1 METKAISRRDLLK
14 GTGALVVSF
23 SLFEPAAS
31 LLAQSAAP
39 FDSEPEATSLD
50 SWLAIAPDGSVVVY
64 TSKVDLGT
72 GVETSLAQIVAE
84 ELDVPFKQV
93 KMEMGD
99 TTKTVDQGITAGS
112 RTIERAGPQLRQA
125 AAVGRQELLKLASA
139 RLEAPVDKLMV
150 NDGVVSVMGS
160 PAKKVS
166 YGSLIGGKQFHVQMP
181 AAGTGWDL
189 KVAPDA
195 HVKAPKDYKIV
206 GKSVPRVDLPPKF
219 TGEFPYTPDF
229 RTPGMLHGRVVR
241 PATVV
246 AKPASID
253 QDSIKDI
260 PGVVKVV
267 QDGSFVGVVAETEW
281 AAIQAAKALKVTWST
296 PGTMM
301 PASADEVYD
310 YLNTTH
316 SFRDVVALNR
326 GDAAAAVSKASRK
339 FEATYRWPFQMHGML
354 APSCA
359 VADVRGDK
367 VTIWAASQ
375 GSFLTRTRV
384 AAMLGVPEK
393 NVHFIYRENSGC
405 YGRLGTDDAA
415 EDAVVMSRAVG
426 KPVRVQWMREDEHG
440 WEPKGPAQLLTVH
453 AGMDDQ
459 GKIIAWDYLDRSFPW
474 TESTGIPLVTSRQV
488 GVKLPANLQG
498 APNGTG
504 GGGDVYSFE
513 NSKIIAA
520 QIPWLQPDPTPL
532 RTCPLRAPGD
542 LARVFASE
550 SFIDEI
556 AASNGVDPVEFRLR
570 YLDQNQRAKEALQA
584 AAKRASWSPRPSPSP
599 AAKGS
604 HTTGRGIALTA
615 RSTSVVVAIAEVEV
629 DKPSGKV
636 VVHKVTVAHDCGLII
651 NPGGLKNQIEGNV
664 IQGTSRSLLE
674 EVKYDISGIK
684 TLDWKSYPIL
694 KFEEIPDVDIVLLD
708 RPEMPALG
716 GGEPSI
722 GPIPA
727 AIANAIFDATG
738 ARLREAP
745 FTPQRVL
752 SALRGAAP
760 PVQLL

>member
-23 SLFEPAAS
+23 SLFKPAAT
-31 LLAQSAAP
+31 LLAQVAETP
-39 FDSEPEATSLD
+39 DSQPEAGSLD
-50 SWLAIAPDGSVVVY
+50 SWLAIARDGSVIVY

-139 RLEAPVDKLMV
+139 RLDAPVEQLTV
-150 NDGVVSVMGS
+150 TDGVVSVAGS
-160 PAKKVS
+160 PTKKAS
-166 YGSLIGGKQFHVQMP
+166 YGSLIGGKQFHIQMP

-195 HVKAPKDYKIV
+195 RTKSYKEYKIV
-206 GKSVPRVDLPPKF
+206 GKSIPRVDLPPKF
-219 TGEFPYTPDF
+219 TGEFPYTVDF
-229 RTPGMLHGRVVR
+229 SIPGMLHGRVVR
-241 PATVV
+241 PPTVV

-253 QDSIKDI
+253 QASIKQI
-260 PGVVKVV
+260 PGIVKVV

-281 AAIQAAKALKVTWST
+281 AAIQAAKALKVTYST
-296 PGTMM
+296 PATKM
-301 PASADEVYD
+301 PATADEVFD
-310 YLNTTH
+310 YLNTTKG
-316 SFRDVVALNR
+316 FRDVVALNR
-326 GDAAAAVSKASRK
+326 GDASGAVAQAPRK
-339 FEATYRWPFQMHGML
+339 FEATYRWPFQMHGMF

-359 VADVRGDK
+359 VADVRGNK
-367 VTIWAASQ
+367 VTIWAPSQ
-375 GSFLTRTRV
+375 GSFITRTRV
-384 AAMLGVPEK
+384 AAMLGIPEK
-393 NVHFIYRENSGC
+393 NVHFIYRENAGC
-405 YGRLGTDDAA
+405 YGRLGTDDCS

-440 WEPKGPAQLLTVH
+440 WEPKGPAQLLTVK
-453 AGMDDQ
+453 AGQDDQ
-459 GKIIAWDYLDRSFPW
+459 GKIVAWDYLDRSFPW

-488 GVKLPANLQG
+488 GVKLPPNLQG

-513 NSKIIAA
+513 NSKITAS
-520 QIPWLQPDPTPL
+520 QIPWLKEDPTPL

-550 SFIDEI
+550 SFMDEI
-556 AASNGVDPVEFRLR
+556 AASNGVDAVEFRLR
-570 YLDQNQRAKEALQA
+570 YLDQNQRANDAVQA
-584 AAKRASWSPRPSPSP
+584 AVKRAKWSSRPSPAP
-599 AAKGS
+599 AANGS
-604 HTTGRGIALTA
+604 KAMGRGIAVSA

-629 DKPSGKV
+629 DKTTGKV
-636 VVHKVTVAHDCGLII
+636 AVHKVTVAHDCGLII
-651 NPGGLKNQIEGNV
+651 NPDGLKNQIEGNV
-664 IQGTSRSLLE
+664 IQGTSRALME
-674 EVKYDISGIK
+674 EVKYDASGINN
-684 TLDWKSYPIL
+684 LDWKTYPIL
-694 KFEEIPDVDIVLLD
+694 RFEEIPEVDIELID

-745 FTPQRVL
+745 FTPARVL
-752 SALRGAAP
+752 SAIKSAP
-760 PVQLL
+760 PAVQLI

>member
-23 SLFEPAAS
+23 SLFRPAAS

-39 FDSEPEATSLD
+39 FDSEPVATSLD
-50 SWLAIAPDGSVVVY
+50 SWLAIARDGSVVVY

-139 RLEAPVDKLMV
+139 RLEAPVDQLTV
-150 NDGVVSVMGS
+150 NDGVVSVAGS

-166 YGSLIGGKQFHVQMP
+166 YGSLIGGKQFQVQMP
-181 AAGTGWDL
+181 AAGIGWDL
-189 KVAPDA
+189 KVAPEA

-253 QDSIKDI
+253 QDSIKHI

-296 PGTMM
+296 PATMM

-316 SFRDVVALNR
+316 SFRDVVVLNR
-326 GDAAAAVSKASRK
+326 GDAAAAVSQASK
-339 FEATYRWPFQMHGML
+339 KMEQTYRWPFQMHGMF

-367 VTIWAASQ
+367 VMIWAASQ
-375 GSFLTRTRV
+375 GSFITRTRV
-384 AAMLGVPEK
+384 AALLGVPEK

-440 WEPKGPAQLLTVH
+440 WEPKGPAQLLTVR

-488 GVKLPANLQG
+488 GVKLPPNFQG

-513 NSKIIAA
+513 NSKITAA

-570 YLDQNQRAKEALQA
+570 YLDQNMRAKDAVQA
-584 AAKRASWSPRPSPSP
+584 AAKRANWSPRPSPSP

-629 DKPSGKV
+629 DKTSGKV

-651 NPGGLKNQIEGNV
+651 NPNGLKNQIEGNV

-674 EVKYDISGIK
+674 EVKYDVAGIK

-694 KFEEIPDVDIVLLD
+694 KFEEIPDVDIVLID

-745 FTPQRVL
+745 FTPKRVL

>member
-1 METKAISRRDLLK
+1 
-14 GTGALVVSF
+14 
-23 SLFEPAAS
+23 
-31 LLAQSAAP
+31 
-39 FDSEPEATSLD
+39 
-50 SWLAIAPDGSVVVY
+50 
-64 TSKVDLGT
+64 
-72 GVETSLAQIVAE
+72 
-84 ELDVPFKQV
+84 
-93 KMEMGD
+93 
-99 TTKTVDQGITAGS
+99 
-112 RTIERAGPQLRQA
+112 
-125 AAVGRQELLKLASA
+125 
-139 RLEAPVDKLMV
+139 
-150 NDGVVSVMGS
+150 
-160 PAKKVS
+160 
-166 YGSLIGGKQFHVQMP
+166 
-181 AAGTGWDL
+181 
-189 KVAPDA
+189 
-195 HVKAPKDYKIV
+195 
-206 GKSVPRVDLPPKF
+206 
-219 TGEFPYTPDF
+219 
-229 RTPGMLHGRVVR
+229 
-241 PATVV
+241 V